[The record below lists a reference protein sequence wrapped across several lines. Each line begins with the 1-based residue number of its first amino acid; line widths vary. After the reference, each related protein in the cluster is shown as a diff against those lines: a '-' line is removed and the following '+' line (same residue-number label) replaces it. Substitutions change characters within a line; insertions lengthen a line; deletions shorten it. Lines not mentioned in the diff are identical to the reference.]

1 MAFGVSIFS
10 ITLACILV
18 FSATSN
24 SEYNLKLSSTLSDI
38 NKEIISTNKSTIDND
53 TIIYIDNKDSNK
65 QLYVHFTEL
74 KDIVKTESAVNI
86 INEIISTPNP
96 SEDTKHKEAKTKA
109 QIAQSTLLKKV
120 DDLKKE
126 EHFHIHKINTRIK
139 VITWILII
147 MALALITVFALHL
160 AKTIT
165 LPLKKILSF
174 AISISNGDLSTKIES
189 ERQDEFGQII
199 AALNNMN
206 LKLREVISST
216 MMGANN
222 IATASEQLSA
232 TSEQL
237 SQGANEQSASVEEI
251 SSTVEEMTIN
261 IEESKENANMTERIA
276 QKTLKG
282 VFDVNEDSQKAVKAN
297 ENISDK
303 INIIQYIA
311 AQTNILAL
319 NAAVEAARIG
329 DYGRGFAVVAGEVRK
344 LADNSKDASIEISN
358 LSSEG
363 LDISKES
370 NDKLTKIVPG
380 IKRTSML
387 LQEVAAASTEQA
399 NGVMKINNAIQ
410 TLNTVALE
418 TAAASEELAS
428 NSQEMASQAITL
440 KESMQFFK
448 F

>member
-1 MAFGVSIFS
+1 
-10 ITLACILV
+10 
-18 FSATSN
+18 
-24 SEYNLKLSSTLSDI
+24 
-38 NKEIISTNKSTIDND
+38 
-53 TIIYIDNKDSNK
+53 
-65 QLYVHFTEL
+65 
-74 KDIVKTESAVNI
+74 
-86 INEIISTPNP
+86 
-96 SEDTKHKEAKTKA
+96 
-109 QIAQSTLLKKV
+109 
-120 DDLKKE
+120 
-126 EHFHIHKINTRIK
+126 
-139 VITWILII
+139 
-147 MALALITVFALHL
+147 MALTLITVFALHL

-206 LKLREVISST
+206 QKLREVISST

-329 DYGRGFAVVAGEVRK
+329 EYGRGFAVVAGEVRK

-358 LSSEG
+358 LSAEG

>member
-1 MAFGVSIFS
+1 
-10 ITLACILV
+10 
-18 FSATSN
+18 
-24 SEYNLKLSSTLSDI
+24 
-38 NKEIISTNKSTIDND
+38 
-53 TIIYIDNKDSNK
+53 
-65 QLYVHFTEL
+65 
-74 KDIVKTESAVNI
+74 
-86 INEIISTPNP
+86 
-96 SEDTKHKEAKTKA
+96 
-109 QIAQSTLLKKV
+109 
-120 DDLKKE
+120 
-126 EHFHIHKINTRIK
+126 
-139 VITWILII
+139 
-147 MALALITVFALHL
+147 
-160 AKTIT
+160 
-165 LPLKKILSF
+165 
-174 AISISNGDLSTKIES
+174 
-189 ERQDEFGQII
+189 
-199 AALNNMN
+199 
-206 LKLREVISST
+206 
-216 MMGANN
+216 
-222 IATASEQLSA
+222 
-232 TSEQL
+232 
-237 SQGANEQSASVEEI
+237 
-251 SSTVEEMTIN
+251 MTIN
-261 IEESKENANMTERIA
+261 IEESKENANITERIA

-329 DYGRGFAVVAGEVRK
+329 EYGRGFAVVAGEVRK

-358 LSSEG
+358 LSAEG